1 MMGDDARTVAW
12 LESARA
18 SWDAAFSSALHD
30 AILHLQ
36 VLIFDEGWD
45 ELVAFA
51 GSPEA
56 ALRESVTHYERG
68 LADLFSFV
76 RASGSLPDAVGWSTL
91 KVAER
96 RAALESGVEITLRT
110 ALETGLYVADRTPL
124 GDHTCYV
131 AWTRGLIFFLTSL
144 AASDTGYPEAGA
156 QEERLDW
163 AYAILVTLEDHETF
177 HRAFADFLHGLDV
190 KTTVSVL
197 AGKFVDAAIDHEA
210 RLLHHPRFDLLLNTA
225 LLWLADTGGRWL
237 EYLREEE

>member
-1 MMGDDARTVAW
+1 MGDDARAVAW

-36 VLIFDEGWD
+36 GLIFDEGWD
-45 ELVAFA
+45 ELVAVA

-91 KVAER
+91 KVGER

-110 ALETGLYVADRTPL
+110 ALETGLYVAERTPL
-124 GDHTCYV
+124 GDHTRYV
-131 AWTRGLIFFLTSL
+131 AWTRGLIFFVTSL
-144 AASDTGYPEAGA
+144 AASDSGYPEAGA

-163 AYAILVTLEDHETF
+163 AYAILISLEDHETF
-177 HRAFADFLHGLDV
+177 HHALADFLRTLDAP
-190 KTTVSVL
+190 TARLVL
-197 AGKFVDAAIDHEA
+197 DGTPIDAVIGHEA
-210 RLLHHPRFDLLLNTA
+210 QLLHHPRFDLLLNTA
-225 LLWLADTGGRWL
+225 LLWLADTGVRRL
-237 EYLREEE
+237 EYLCEEE

>member
-1 MMGDDARTVAW
+1 MGDDARTVAW
-12 LESARA
+12 LEGARA
-18 SWDAAFSSALHD
+18 SWDAAFSTALHE

-36 VLIFDEGWD
+36 GLIFDEGWD
-45 ELVAFA
+45 ELAAVA

-56 ALRESVTHYERG
+56 ALRESVTHYERR

-110 ALETGLYVADRTPL
+110 ALETGLYVAERTPL
-124 GDHTCYV
+124 GDHARYV
-131 AWTRGLIFFLTSL
+131 TWVRGIMFFLTSL
-144 AASDTGYPEAGA
+144 AASAAGYPEAA
-156 QEERLDW
+156 VREDRLDW

-177 HRAFADFLHGLDV
+177 HLALADFLRALDAS
-190 KTTVSVL
+190 TAGSVL
-197 AGKFVDAAIDHEA
+197 DGTPIDAVIDHEA